1 MALGK
6 AEKKVLIV
14 ITYFV
19 LLATLAVTSFSHYAV
34 VKIPSEDALSQ
45 YFTCE
50 RLQPGNCKA
59 YKDEAEKYKV
69 PGLSESAYILVS
81 LFPVVNLVY
90 VFNHKELK
98 DIFTSLI
105 KKCCT

>member
-19 LLATLAVTSFSHYAV
+19 LLATLAVASFSHYAV
-34 VKIPSEDALSQ
+34 VKIAYEDAISQ

-50 RLQPGNCKA
+50 RLQPGNCEA
-59 YKDEAEKYKV
+59 YRNEAEKYQV
-69 PGLSESAYILVS
+69 PGFPGIAYVLFS

-98 DIFTSLI
+98 DIFTSII
-105 KKCCT
+105 KKYRT

>member
-1 MALGK
+1 MELIK

-19 LLATLAVTSFSHYAV
+19 LLAALAVASFSDYAV
-34 VKIPSEDALSQ
+34 VKIPSEDALS
-45 YFTCE
+45 FTCE

-59 YKDEAEKYKV
+59 YKDEAEKYKD
-69 PGLSESAYILVS
+69 PGVSESAYVLVS

-90 VFNHKELK
+90 VFNHKEFK